1 MKRTGFFIIALC
13 LFLNGAAQEKKGG
26 LSDFMKDEL
35 KDFDQFISEENKAF
49 ISFMREPWKEYA
61 PEKPVEKRVKPEP
74 VKPVVYDP
82 KTAPKSA
89 KPVCLS
95 IEEILD
101 LTSAEGKQQSVVKV
115 KDVDVIEF
123 EKPVVIVKK
132 KKEPTVITIVE
143 RVEEKPQNKPVVE
156 PERVADVPVA
166 GTPVTKPV
174 AKPNRVV
181 EPEASQPEAKQP
193 DVKQPER
200 QLPEPELVPKQ
211 PSSRP
216 KTDNSPLF
224 AGGAGR
230 SKINF
235 GGRDFYVSNAMN
247 RTCKLNGVT
256 ENAIADAY
264 EGLCSTN
271 YTALLNDCDQIRKAL
286 SLNEW
291 GYFTLLR
298 QVSDAYCSTADES
311 VVMQQFLLN
320 EKGYKAKMGRKSTDN
335 KLLLFVVPD
344 CQIYAKTYVVLN
356 GQKYYSM
363 DGVQRCQFYMCQ
375 KDSPKARNLLKM
387 ELNGIPSFDGPA
399 VTSTHQAQGSAA
411 KATVS
416 VPKALAD
423 FYKGYPQCDYNVYF
437 NAPVNQDVEYAL
449 LSSLAPFVKGKSEKD
464 AANLLIN
471 YVQTA
476 FSYKTDDDQFGYEK
490 PFFVEEL
497 FYYPYSDCEDRSI
510 LFSYLVRKLTGLEVV
525 LLSYPEHMATAVC
538 FNEDVTGDYVMAGGK
553 KYVVCDPTYIGAPI
567 GLAMPQFKNVAAKV
581 MKY

>member
-1 MKRTGFFIIALC
+1 MKRTGFFIISLC
-13 LFLNGAAQEKKGG
+13 LFLNGAAQEKKGS

-49 ISFMREPWKEYA
+49 ISFIRDPWKEYKA
-61 PEKPVEKRVKPEP
+61 EKPAQKRVKPEP
-74 VKPVVYDP
+74 VKPVIYDP
-82 KTAPKSA
+82 KTAPKSV

-95 IEEILD
+95 IEEVLD
-101 LTSAEGKQQSVVKV
+101 LSSAEGKQKPVVKV

-143 RVEEKPQNKPVVE
+143 QVEEKEKP
-156 PERVADVPVA
+156 
-166 GTPVTKPV
+166 KPIV
-174 AKPNRVV
+174 KPNRVV
-181 EPEASQPEAKQP
+181 EPEKQQPEKQ
-193 DVKQPER
+193 QPEIEQPEQR
-200 QLPEPELVPKQ
+200 LPEPGPAPKQ
-211 PSSRP
+211 PVSPP
-216 KTDNSPLF
+216 KADNSPLF

-230 SKINF
+230 TKINF
-235 GGRDFYVSNAMN
+235 GGTNFYVSNAMN
-247 RTCKLNGVT
+247 RACNLKGVS

-264 EGLCSTN
+264 EALCSTN
-271 YTALLNDCDQIRKAL
+271 YAALLKDCDQIKKAL

-298 QVSDAYCSTADES
+298 QLSDVSCGTSDES

-335 KLLLFVVPD
+335 KLLLFVAPD
-344 CQIYAKTYVVLN
+344 CQVYGQTYVMLN
-356 GQKYYSM
+356 GQKYYTM
-363 DGVQRCQFYMCQ
+363 QGVQQCQFYMCQ
-375 KDSPKARNLLKM
+375 KDSPKARNLLGM
-387 ELNGIPSFDGPA
+387 ELNGVPNFDGPV

-411 KATVS
+411 KVTIS

-437 NAPVNQDVEYAL
+437 NAPVNRDVESTL
-449 LSSLAPFVKGKSEKD
+449 LSSLAPFVKGKSEKE

-471 YVQTA
+471 YVQTG

-497 FYYPYSDCEDRSI
+497 FYYPYSDCEDRAI
-510 LFSYLVRKLTGLEVV
+510 LFSYLMRKLTGLDVV
-525 LLSYPEHMATAVC
+525 LLSYPEHMATAVR
-538 FNEDVTGDYVMAGGK
+538 FNENIEGDYVMVGGQ
-553 KYVVCDPTYIGAPI
+553 KYVVCDPTYIGASI
-567 GLAMPQFKNVAAKV
+567 GLAMPQFKNVAAKAL
-581 MKY
+581 KY